1 MELQTNSNI
10 RLLSKPHY
18 EILDGLRGVA
28 AIVILIYHLCEG
40 SGIIFG
46 HGYLGVDFFYALSGF
61 VIGYAYDDR
70 WNRMTIKDFFKR
82 RIIRLHP
89 MVIMG
94 TLLGLLLYYFG
105 QQSQVFPFIGERPL
119 WMVLS
124 LFVYCCLMLPM
135 PNGWDLRGWQ
145 DFNSFNGNIWSLYW
159 EYVANILYV
168 LVFRFLPTTLLCI
181 LTFIAALGI
190 LDLTLNI
197 DMLNLFASGRVGAPF
212 TVNGGW
218 SLTPAE
224 LYVGAVRLCYPFL
237 IGLLLSRI
245 KTLPHIRHAFGG
257 SALLIA
263 ILFFMPQFSGIT
275 NGLYEAIVILFVIP
289 FVVVAGAGGQLKKE
303 RSVRWCRFLGNISY
317 PLYITHLPLIYMQL
331 AWNTNHPDSPT
342 EVVAMMAVSLFFIS
356 IAVAYASYKLYDL
369 PVRLWLR
376 NRFLS

>member
-1 MELQTNSNI
+1 M
-10 RLLSKPHY
+10 LLSSKPHY

-28 AIVILIYHLCEG
+28 AIVILIYHLFEG
-40 SGIIFG
+40 SGIAFG

-70 WNRMTIKDFFKR
+70 WNKMTVKDFFKR

-89 MVIMG
+89 MVLMG
-94 TLLGLLLYYFG
+94 MLLGLLLYYFG
-105 QQSQVFPFIGERPL
+105 QSPAFPYIGERPL

-159 EYVANILYV
+159 EYVTNILYV

-181 LTFIAALGI
+181 LTFVAALGI

-197 DMLNLFASGRVGAPF
+197 DLLNLFASSRVGAPF

-237 IGLLLSRI
+237 VGLLLSHI
-245 KTLPHIRHAFGG
+245 KVLPRVRHAFGG

-263 ILFFMPQFSGIT
+263 LLFFMPQFTGMA
-275 NGLYEAIVILFVIP
+275 NGLYEAAVILFVIP
-289 FVVVAGAGGQLKKE
+289 LIVITGAGGQLKQA
-303 RSVRWCRFLGNISY
+303 RSVRWCRFLGDISY
-317 PLYITHLPLIYMQL
+317 PLYITHLPLIYIQI
-331 AWNTNHPDSPT
+331 AWKTNHPDAPT
-342 EVVAMMAVSLFFIS
+342 EAVVMVAISLFLVS
-356 IAVAYASYKLYDL
+356 MGVAYVCYKLYDL
-369 PVRLWLR
+369 PVRQWLR